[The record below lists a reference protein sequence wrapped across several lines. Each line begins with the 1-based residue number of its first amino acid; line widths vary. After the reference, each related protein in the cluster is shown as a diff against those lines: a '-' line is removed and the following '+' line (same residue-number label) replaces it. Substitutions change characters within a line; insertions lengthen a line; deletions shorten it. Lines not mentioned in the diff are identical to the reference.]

1 MSADILDDASER
13 EQRDRD
19 SGLAHVRQE
28 LARQRQ
34 ATVIYHTHCAWCHE
48 HSPDGRAYCSYGRD
62 SCAADAQRE
71 RDIKRRQRA

>member
-28 LARQRQ
+28 LARQHQ

-48 HSPDGRAYCSYGRD
+48 RSPDGRAYCSYGRD

-71 RDIKRRQRA
+71 KEIKGRQRA